1 MTDFVAALGLVLVL
15 EGLIQAAF
23 PIAAKQAMAGVL
35 ATPENTLRTI
45 GVISAVF
52 GLVIIWLIRG

>member
-1 MTDFVAALGLVLVL
+1 MSDFVAALGLVLVL
-15 EGLIQAAF
+15 EGLILAAF

-35 ATPENTLRTI
+35 ATPENTLRAI

-52 GLVIIWLIRG
+52 GLVIVWLIRG